1 MKSSVFFLTSLLFFL
16 SPKET
21 QAQFEN
27 SNGGNTKGKIRTI
40 ISTRAKEV
48 ERPNSLKI
56 EATNGFQK
64 AFEKE
69 QKEIKKKQK
78 EDDFNNK
85 GIITA
90 AKLSEERFLKSF
102 KKINGM
108 YQYPVIDQDLGSYR
122 TDSKS
127 VNIICRD
134 FQYPDGDRVT
144 IFVNDIP
151 VVVNI
156 VLRQQYQKFNIPLE
170 KGMNKIVILAL
181 NQGTLVQTPPPS
193 KSLMMLE
200 CYFHQM
206 NGIWQRVLRLRYS
219 LLKTCNSAAKS
230 FKLNSKITVF
240 LFYLKPLFLFL
251 DY

>member
-90 AKLSEERFLKSF
+90 AKLSEERFLKFF

-181 NQGTLVQTPPPS
+181 NQGTSGPNTAAFKVFNDAG
-193 KSLMMLE
+193 MLLSSNE
-200 CYFHQM
+200 W
-206 NGIWQRVLRLRYS
+206 NLATGAKAT
-219 LLKTCNSAAKS
+219 LLIAKD
-230 FKLNSKITVF
+230 L
-240 LFYLKPLFLFL
+240 
-251 DY
+251 